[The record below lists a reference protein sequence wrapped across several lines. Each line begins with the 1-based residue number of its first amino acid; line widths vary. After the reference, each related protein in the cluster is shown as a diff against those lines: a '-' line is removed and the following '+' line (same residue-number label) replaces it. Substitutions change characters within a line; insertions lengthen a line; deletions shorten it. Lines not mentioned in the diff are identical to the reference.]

1 MKDVRVFARI
11 TPEQHKELLALADA
25 SERTISSLIRIGIE
39 NAILNSEKLIE
50 IQTEIGR
57 LLEEIEDSLTKLKDV
72 DLGGNPVLDDLY
84 VALVRSQAQLNK
96 INLKLISIS
105 RR

>member
-1 MKDVRVFARI
+1 MKDVRVFVRI
-11 TPEQHKELLALADA
+11 TPEQHKELKALADS
-25 SERTISSLIRIGIE
+25 SERTVSSLMRTGIE

-50 IQTEIGR
+50 IQAEIER
-57 LLEEIEDSLTKLKDV
+57 LLEEIQDSLTKLKDV
-72 DLGGNPVLDDLY
+72 NLGGNPVVDDLY